1 VDKLANKLAKCETK
15 CAQSVLC
22 KGMSTW
28 LTFILRSFSQTM
40 SKEAS
45 SSSESVPILGKGRV
59 NIDTWERRFNDY
71 SISKKWR
78 GLFRGTE
85 ERPLEINHAELQMI
99 PTASRYNATRD
110 RKKEIED
117 FNDRYDSTRFLS
129 WEVSKKNITD
139 KKMKQFMLKT
149 I

>member
-1 VDKLANKLAKCETK
+1 
-15 CAQSVLC
+15 
-22 KGMSTW
+22 
-28 LTFILRSFSQTM
+28 M